1 MGSREQNFYKDIV
14 TRYGYGEPA
23 NVIQDLYLT
32 GRQKEAAAAIPDDL
46 VDLLSLVGPKEVVR
60 DRLAVWSESRIDNL
74 IIRSTDV
81 PTLETV
87 KAIADTL

>member
-1 MGSREQNFYKDIV
+1 
-14 TRYGYGEPA
+14 
-23 NVIQDLYLT
+23 VIQDLYLT